1 MKITKQEV
9 KPMPAYMNEKQAAER
24 YSIAIQTLRNW
35 RSVGK
40 GPPYVKLKSGMRLV
54 RYPIDTTEKYFQSHM
69 VDPEA
74 NNR

>member
-1 MKITKQEV
+1 MAT
-9 KPMPAYMNEKQAAER
+9 YMNEKQVAER

-40 GPPYVKLKSGMRLV
+40 GPSYVKLERLV
-54 RYPIDTTEKYFQSHM
+54 RYSVDGTEKYFQSHI

-74 NNR
+74 K